1 MIIINTQKKEFSEII
16 PTYRGFD
23 YAGSVYI
30 RSDEISRYT
39 PVYISFKPQPGYI
52 RKRLYIKKGRK
63 KLKSLIFACCDSNI
77 NLFFMDKFEER
88 PRWCNGIKGYWM
100 KLDENLEYV
109 QNEPR

>member
-16 PTYRGFD
+16 PTYRDFD
-23 YAGSVYI
+23 YSGSVYI

-52 RKRLYIKKGRK
+52 RKRLYIKKGRR
-63 KLKSLIFACCDSNI
+63 KLKSLILACCDYNNVNI
-77 NLFFMDKFEER
+77 FFIDKFKER
-88 PRWCNGIKGYWM
+88 PAQCIGIWM
-100 KLDENLEYV
+100 KLNENLEYI